1 MTKRVLLTGASGFV
15 GSHILKEILENTDWE
30 VVCLSTF
37 RHSGTQDR
45 ILYALDRNE
54 SYKSRVTVLVCD
66 LSSPISKVTSK
77 KILPID
83 YVINSASESHVDRS
97 IKDPS
102 GFILTNVSIVCNML
116 DWARENPV
124 EKFLHISTD
133 EIYGPYQGRS
143 SIEWDPH
150 LPSNP
155 YSASKAAQED
165 IAFAYWRTYDI
176 PLAVTNTMNMFGEAQ
191 NSEKFTPLVIKK
203 ILAEEELIVHT
214 WGNGQIGERFWL
226 HARAQGSAIVHLL
239 KTQEF
244 KLIKDVPRYER
255 WNIPGD
261 VKYSNLGW
269 AEKMAEV
276 IGKPLKYRFED
287 GGVARPGYDSS
298 YVLDTSKL
306 ADTGWKSPTDIDNA
320 LSNTVR
326 WYLENQ
332 QWL

>member
-1 MTKRVLLTGASGFV
+1 MTKKVLLTGASGFV
-15 GSHILKEILENTDWE
+15 GSHVLREILETTDWD

-37 RHSGTQDR
+37 KHAGLQDR
-45 ILYALDRNE
+45 ILYSLEASE
-54 SYKSRVTVLVCD
+54 EYKSRVKVIVCD
-66 LSSPISKVTSK
+66 LTSPVSKITTQ
-77 KILPID
+77 KIGKID

-97 IKDPS
+97 IASPS
-102 GFILTNVSIVCNML
+102 EFIITNVSIVCNML

-133 EIYGPYQGRS
+133 EIYGPYQGRKS
-143 SIEWDPH
+143 LEWDSH

-176 PLAVTNTMNMFGEAQ
+176 PIAVTNTMNMFGEMQ
-191 NSEKFTPLVIKK
+191 DPEKFTPLVIKK
-203 ILAEEELIVHT
+203 ILAEEELVIHT
-214 WGNGQIGERFWL
+214 WGDGNIGERFWL

-261 VKYSNLGW
+261 LKYSNLEW
-269 AEKMAEV
+269 AQEIAAV
-276 IGKPLKYRFED
+276 IGKPFKYRLED

-298 YVLDTSKL
+298 YALDDAKL
-306 ADTGWKSPTDIDNA
+306 AATGWASPTSTKDSIA
-320 LSNTVR
+320 KTVR